1 MGLRNDGLR
10 YGSIALLLH
19 WSAAFCVLF
28 AWTLGILIDAFPKS
42 WEAGVLFA
50 HMSFGLVVLA
60 LLLGRL
66 GWRVASPPPPPLATP
81 LDPWGNVAAL
91 AVPEPASG
99 AIVILLL
106 MVPLVG
112 IGLRFTRGQSVPLF
126 GLYEIAS
133 PWVRDRALAASVKNV
148 HALLANALLI
158 LASLHALAALAHHYV
173 LKDDTLR
180 RMLPGGGSR
189 S

>member
-1 MGLRNDGLR
+1 M
-10 YGSIALLLH
+10 
-19 WSAAFCVLF
+19 
-28 AWTLGILIDAFPKS
+28 IDAFPKS

-66 GWRVASPPPPPLATP
+66 GWRMASPPPPPLATP

-91 AVPEPASG
+91 AVHVLLYA
-99 AIVILLL
+99 LLL

>member
-28 AWTLGILIDAFPKS
+28 AWTLGTLIDAFPKS

-50 HMSFGLVVLA
+50 PMSFGLVVLA

-91 AVPEPASG
+91 AVHVLLYA
-99 AIVILLL
+99 LLL

>member
-1 MGLRNDGLR
+1 
-10 YGSIALLLH
+10 
-19 WSAAFCVLF
+19 
-28 AWTLGILIDAFPKS
+28 
-42 WEAGVLFA
+42 
-50 HMSFGLVVLA
+50 
-60 LLLGRL
+60 
-66 GWRVASPPPPPLATP
+66 
-81 LDPWGNVAAL
+81 
-91 AVPEPASG
+91 
-99 AIVILLL
+99 LLL

>member
-1 MGLRNDGLR
+1 
-10 YGSIALLLH
+10 
-19 WSAAFCVLF
+19 
-28 AWTLGILIDAFPKS
+28 
-42 WEAGVLFA
+42 
-50 HMSFGLVVLA
+50 MSFGLVVLA

-66 GWRVASPPPPPLATP
+66 GWRMASPPPPPLATP

-91 AVPEPASG
+91 AVHVLLYA
-99 AIVILLL
+99 LLL